1 MYCKMN
7 SQPAVLSEWGWDC
20 YYYYFCI
27 GEGKKIIF
35 CTDSSIWRKQGMSAD
50 LSLWLKAK
58 LQMTKDKTGRKRNDL
73 HQVGYV
79 CTG

>member
-7 SQPAVLSEWGWDC
+7 SQPAVLSEWGWDG

-35 CTDSSIWRKQGMSAD
+35 CTGSSIWRKQGMTAD
-50 LSLWLKAK
+50 
-58 LQMTKDKTGRKRNDL
+58 
-73 HQVGYV
+73 
-79 CTG
+79 